1 MTNTEQ
7 STTHTL
13 QKQHGEVIAVV
24 ADIIKEAEG
33 VVSLELVPISGIFP
47 EWEPG
52 AHIDL
57 NLAPGLVRQ
66 YSLCSDPKD
75 RHRWRVSVL
84 REPQSRGG
92 SEWVHDKLS
101 VGDQIICGGPRNNF
115 ELTIQREYL
124 FIAGGIGIT
133 PILPMIAQCEEGR
146 VPWKLVYGGR
156 NESSMA
162 FTAELAAYGDKVTF
176 WPQDKRGLINL
187 ESLLKD
193 PSEGLGVYCCG
204 PGVLLDAVES
214 HCDRWPPGVGSL
226 HLERFRP
233 KAGALDGQ
241 NTAFEIELDSS
252 GTVLTVP
259 ADKSVA
265 ETLEAAGIHVP
276 TSCREGTC
284 GTCETVVLDGIPDHR
299 DSYLT
304 PQEKASNE
312 IMMLCCSRSCSKR
325 LVLDL

>member
-1 MTNTEQ
+1 MINSKT

-13 QKQHGEVIAVV
+13 PDHSEVNAVV
-24 ADIIKEAEG
+24 ADIVKEAEG
-33 VVSLELVPISGIFP
+33 VVSLELAPVSGIFP

-57 NLAPGLVRQ
+57 KMTPDLERQ
-66 YSLCSDPKD
+66 YSLCGDPAD

-84 REPQSRGG
+84 REPESRGG
-92 SEWVHDKLS
+92 SAWVHERLS
-101 VGDQIICGGPRNNF
+101 VGDEIVCGGPRNNF
-115 ELTIQREYL
+115 ELTAQREYL

-133 PILPMIAQCEEGR
+133 PILPMIARCEEQGS
-146 VPWKLVYGGR
+146 PWRLVYGGR

-162 FTAELAAYGDKVTF
+162 FTAELAKYGDKVTL
-176 WPQDKRGLINL
+176 WPQDKCGLIDL
-187 ESLLKD
+187 ESLLKE
-193 PSEGLGVYCCG
+193 PKEGLAVYCCG
-204 PGVLLDAVES
+204 PGVLLDAVED
-214 HCDRWPPGVGSL
+214 HCNRWPAGVGSL
-226 HLERFRP
+226 HVERFRP

-241 NTAFEIELDSS
+241 NTPFEIELESS

-259 ADKSVA
+259 ADKSIA

-284 GTCETVVLDGIPDHR
+284 GTCETAVLEGIPDHR

-304 PQEKASNE
+304 PEEKNSNE
-312 IMMLCCSRSCSKR
+312 IMMVCCSRSCSKR